1 MERRGRYVLD
11 REYPWNYPQSRLF
24 SLIFGSSMRTY
35 EGGTSIIGI
44 DQGDKLV
51 SRSPMIDRD
60 RIKVYF
66 AKVDPISQSYNSF
79 PDIYIYSFLSFL
91 YFFSKKEEQSM
102 RCYHTTYTRIHST
115 YLHLLL
121 VINDLN
127 TRSVPCFANR
137 SVYTIGVSIKRRP
150 NA

>member
-1 MERRGRYVLD
+1 M
-11 REYPWNYPQSRLF
+11 
-24 SLIFGSSMRTY
+24 
-35 EGGTSIIGI
+35 GGTSSIANTREII
-44 DQGDKLV
+44 
-51 SRSPMIDRD
+51 P
-60 RIKVYF
+60 
-66 AKVDPISQSYNSF
+66 KVDCFLWYSDRVCGPTKAEHRLSGLIRGTSLFLDHLWSIEIESKFILRKLIRFLNLIILSQ
-79 PDIYIYSFLSFL
+79 IYIYSFLSFL

>member
-11 REYPWNYPQSRLF
+11 RGYPWNYPQSRLF
-24 SLIFGSSMRTY
+24 SLIFEYVDPTKAEHRLSGLIRW
-35 EGGTSIIGI
+35 TSLFL
-44 DQGDKLV
+44 DHLW
-51 SRSPMIDRD
+51 S
-60 RIKVYF
+60 IKVFILRKSIRFLNLIIIF
-66 AKVDPISQSYNSF
+66 ADV
-79 PDIYIYSFLSFL
+79 YSFFFFL

-102 RCYHTTYTRIHST
+102 RCYRYLHT
-115 YLHLLL
+115 YLHSIHLLTL
-121 VINDLN
+121 ITCDIVINDLN